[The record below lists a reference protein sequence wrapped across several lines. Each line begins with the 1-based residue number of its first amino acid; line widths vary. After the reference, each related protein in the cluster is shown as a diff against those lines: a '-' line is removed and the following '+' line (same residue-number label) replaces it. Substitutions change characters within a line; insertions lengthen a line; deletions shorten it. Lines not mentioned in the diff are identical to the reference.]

1 MLADSF
7 VLEDEEKDC
16 QRLLRPMV
24 TYEGVKFRIYLDDSS
39 LIKLSVVQDEESPV
53 VSVDENG
60 TVHASMCEA

>member
-1 MLADSF
+1 
-7 VLEDEEKDC
+7 
-16 QRLLRPMV
+16 MV